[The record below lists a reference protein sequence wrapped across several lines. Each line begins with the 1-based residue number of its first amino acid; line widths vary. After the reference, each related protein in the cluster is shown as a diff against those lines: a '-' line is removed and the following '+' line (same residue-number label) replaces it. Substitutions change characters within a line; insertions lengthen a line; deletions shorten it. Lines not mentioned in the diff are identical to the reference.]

1 MNKGVRAEDRIEYS
15 QEHVRRAPH
24 ASPRRRADAVTDRF
38 GDLMPG
44 PRILLGPGPT
54 MADPRVL
61 RAMST
66 PLLGQFDPE
75 FTAIM
80 NEVMQLCRFAFQTE
94 NARTFPVSGT
104 GRAGLEAAIASLVE
118 PGDRVVVGE
127 CGRFGLLLIEIAE
140 RCGAQVVAV
149 RGEWGRV
156 IGPDAIEA
164 ALRGGRT
171 KLVAVVHG
179 ETATGALQP
188 LEEIARIS
196 RAHDALLMA
205 DCVVTLGGCEVAVDR
220 WGVDVAVAGT
230 QKCLSCPS
238 GLAPVTYNARAEA
251 ALARR
256 MSKVQSNYLDLGQL
270 ADYWSPA
277 RFNHH
282 TAPTAMVYGLR
293 EALRAVHEEGLATR
307 FARHRLHGDALRAGI
322 AALGL
327 SLFGKEVT
335 ERRLPFITP
344 VLVPEGV
351 DELRVRRRLVEDFG
365 IEIGAAFG
373 PLQGKIWRIGTMGYS
388 AARQNV
394 LLCLLA
400 LEQVLRQ
407 EGWRAAPGAGVDAA
421 LGHYA
426 AMGAAAGETPAP
438 RIDES
443 LGARGIGRI

>member
-1 MNKGVRAEDRIEYS
+1 MTKRY
-15 QEHVRRAPH
+15 
-24 ASPRRRADAVTDRF
+24 
-38 GDLMPG
+38 GDLVPG
-44 PRILLGPGPT
+44 PRILLGPGPS

-61 RAMST
+61 RAMAT

-80 NEVMQLCRFAFQTE
+80 NDVMDLSRFVFQTA

-104 GRAGLEAAIASLVE
+104 GRAGMEAALVSLIE

-140 RCGAQVVAV
+140 RCGAKVVPV

-156 IGPDAIEA
+156 LDPEAITA
-164 ALRGGRT
+164 ALEGGRT
-171 KLVAVVHG
+171 KLVALVHG
-179 ETATGALQP
+179 ETSTGVLQP
-188 LEEIARIS
+188 LEDIARIAH
-196 RAHDALLMA
+196 AHDALLMA
-205 DCVVTLGGCEVAVDR
+205 DAVVTLGGIDVAVDR
-220 WGVDVAVAGT
+220 WGIDVATAGS

-238 GLAPVTYNARAEA
+238 GMAPITYNARAEA
-251 ALARR
+251 VIRARKT
-256 MSKVQSNYLDLGQL
+256 KVASNYLDLGQL

-293 EALRAVHEEGLATR
+293 EALRAVHEEGLWIR

-327 SLFGKEVT
+327 TLFGSEAP
-335 ERRLPFITP
+335 ERRLPFLTP
-344 VLVPEGV
+344 VVVPDGI
-351 DELRVRRRLVEDFG
+351 DERRVRQRLLEDFA

-388 AARQNV
+388 AMRQNIV
-394 LLCLLA
+394 LCLAA
-400 LEQVLRQ
+400 LEHVLRD
-407 EGWRAAPGAGVDAA
+407 EGWRAPAGA
-421 LGHYA
+421 
-426 AMGAAAGETPAP
+426 GAAAA
-438 RIDES
+438 RAHYES
-443 LGARGIGRI
+443 AGARR